1 MSWNNRL
8 IELNDAL
15 AELYQTVDESYR
27 LVDAAGLPRRH
38 IAFSP
43 RSIDNWHAILNEARK
58 RGKVDAIVAV
68 VHSEYPEHPIF
79 RPAAE
84 GSFADAD
91 TSESADPQQLR
102 TLLAATIAR
111 LDVRELQQAQYGIDA
126 PPHIVTELESLRA
139 EAARLR
145 AKLGIG

>member
-8 IELNDAL
+8 TELNDAL
-15 AELYQTVDESYR
+15 AELYQTVEESYR

-58 RGKVDAIVAV
+58 RGKVEALIAAARN
-68 VHSEYPEHPIF
+68 EYPEHPAF
-79 RPAAE
+79 RPPAAE
-84 GSFADAD
+84 QPLASGDTSAD
-91 TSESADPQQLR
+91 TQQLQA
-102 TLLAATIAR
+102 LLAATVAR
-111 LDVRELQQAQYGIDA
+111 LGVRELQLAQYGIDA
-126 PPHIVTELESLRA
+126 PPHVVTELESLRA

-145 AKLGIG
+145 AKLGID